1 MDISYPRRGE
11 EVTIEFRR
19 VESSQECVDSRRS
32 ARVNRSRKAFLLNS
46 LAIVFILV
54 LMTLIFWPALT
65 RSGIPSGVD
74 TPSFLH
80 TAKFVVDYLKEHRAF
95 PPTDPYW
102 YSGLEHLHYAP
113 PLIYI
118 PIGLFYFLTDN
129 IRLAGK
135 IFQILMM
142 TLAALTMFFV
152 VKKRHG
158 VYSATVAAV
167 VFPLAPWTFFQLG
180 SPTKL
185 LAALF
190 FPVCFHYTEKV
201 LDEKKNK
208 HIVILAVL
216 FLIVLLSH
224 PMMGLIFMAG
234 MAVYSMVYSGFSPN
248 SRFSRSFAVVLAA
261 VSGVALAGYYII
273 PYYFEKAGWTAIPY
287 QELVNYS
294 HPLDRS
300 LLYTGVPL
308 IILGMYSVF
317 KHRDARRVGLLVL
330 GVMGWF
336 LSLGIYGSG
345 FMYEYVFPLLKL
357 TYPGLWLNL
366 PVFAFTYLSATAIDF
381 ETIKGTGKDLKRAVL
396 VVAIIAVSLFAAD
409 KVDHF
414 TMLTNFQSQLAD
426 RVISSKLNDLDNAG
440 RVAPMK
446 YPFGY
451 LVWELGDRTD
461 KYILEGHYF
470 GLARI
475 ARYISWNYDAIDNG
489 FIKYPVPVLSRH
501 NVKYLIANGNL
512 LASRKGYGKKFIGEL
527 EKSGFKKKF
536 SVDDYYTRVYDVYRK
551 QGSSSYLVPVTEKVL
566 AIGNYAY
573 IPAALFSETGG
584 KVLTGGS
591 PYLDDYSGSVLDDFN
606 TLILYGFAFRDREKA
621 ESLIKAF
628 VRKGGQ
634 VVIDLHGVKPYL
646 LEADPTFLGVTGY
659 QRIAKRT
666 FNIEIAADRK
676 TDLFAYKTFK
686 LPSELVFNASRYQK
700 LKEWRY
706 LVYNGLDEP
715 VAFQK
720 GEKNKDIFGVAGYK
734 EVEGG
739 KVLFVGPNL
748 FYHTYLTHDKE
759 EIRTLSK
766 ALGIGNAGTPGTVER
781 VTGDNV
787 PDIKV
792 LKESIEPAKLT
803 FKYEAKKDFPALVS
817 YAFSTHWAAR
827 LDGRPIQLSD
837 LEELM
842 FLDLPKGR
850 HDLTLS
856 YQRTKIHVYAWGITL
871 MAVVFLAWLIYRDRK
886 PEPRK
891 VEIDGK

>member
-1 MDISYPRRGE
+1 MSYPPPIEE
-11 EVTIEFRR
+11 EVIESRPR
-19 VESSQECVDSRRS
+19 ETTRERIRSQRL
-32 ARVNRSRKAFLLNS
+32 ARVRRRRKTLLQNS
-46 LAIVFILV
+46 LAIIFILA
-54 LMTLIFWPALT
+54 LMILIFWPSLT

-80 TAKFVVDYLKEHRAF
+80 TAKFVVDYFKEHRAL

-102 YSGLEHLHYAP
+102 YSGHEHLHYAP

-118 PIGLFYFLTDN
+118 PIGLFYLLTDN

-135 IFQILMM
+135 IFQILMV
-142 TLAALTMFFV
+142 TLAALNMFFV

-158 VYSATVAAV
+158 VYSALVAAV

-201 LDEKKNK
+201 LDERKNK
-208 HIVILAVL
+208 YIVILAVL
-216 FLIVLLSH
+216 FLVVLLSH

-234 MAVYSMVYSGFSPN
+234 MAVYSMVYSGLSPDK
-248 SRFSRSFAVVLAA
+248 RFSRSFAIILAA
-261 VSGVALAGYYII
+261 ISGVALGSYYII
-273 PYYFEKAGWTAIPY
+273 PFYVEKAGWTAIPY

-308 IILGMYSVF
+308 IILGLYSVF
-317 KHRDARRVGLLVL
+317 KHRDARKIGLLVI

-336 LSLGIYGSG
+336 LSLGIFGSG
-345 FMYEYVFPLLKL
+345 FMYEHVLPLLKL

-366 PVFAFTYLSATAIDF
+366 PVFAFAYLSATAIDF
-381 ETIKGTGKDLKRAVL
+381 EAIKGTGEELKRAVIA
-396 VVAIIAVSLFAAD
+396 VTIIAVSLFAFD
-409 KVDHF
+409 RVDHF

-426 RVISSKLNDLDNAG
+426 RTISAKLNELDNTG

-451 LVWELGDRTD
+451 LIWELGDRTD
-461 KYILEGHYF
+461 KHIFEGHYF

-489 FIKYPVPVLSRH
+489 FVKYPVQVLARH

-512 LASRKGYGKKFIGEL
+512 LNSRKGYGQKFLDEL
-527 EKSGFKKKF
+527 EKAGFNKKF
-536 SVDDYYTRVYDVYRK
+536 SIDDYYTRAYDLYEK
-551 QGSSSYLVPVTEKVL
+551 EGGSSYLVPVTEKVL

-573 IPAALFSETGG
+573 IPAALFSDTGG

-591 PYLDDYSGSVLDDFN
+591 PYLDDYSAEVLENFD
-606 TLILYGFAFRDREKA
+606 TLILYGFAFRDRKKA
-621 ESLIKAF
+621 EALVEQF
-628 VRKGGQ
+628 VKEGRQ

-659 QRIAKRT
+659 QRIAKGT
-666 FNIEIAADRK
+666 FSIEVSKSREP
-676 TDLFAYKTFK
+676 DLFAYQVFE
-686 LPSELVFNASRYQK
+686 LPSELVFSGSRKQK

-715 VAFQK
+715 VAFLK
-720 GEKNKDIFGVAGYK
+720 GEDHKDMFSIAGYK
-734 EVEGG
+734 KVG
-739 KVLFVGPNL
+739 KGQVLFIGPNL

-759 EIRTLSK
+759 EIRLLSK
-766 ALGIGNAGTPGTVER
+766 ALNIGSTSASRGVKRTTKDSQASVK
-781 VTGDNV
+781 
-787 PDIKV
+787 II
-792 LKESIEPAKLT
+792 KESIKPAKLT
-803 FKYEAKKDFPALVS
+803 FEYEAQKDFPALVS
-817 YAFSTHWAAR
+817 YAFSTHWAAT
-827 LDGRPIQLSD
+827 LDGRPIELSN

-842 FLDLPKGR
+842 FLNLPGGR
-850 HDLTLS
+850 HDLTIS
-856 YQRTKIHVYAWGITL
+856 YQGTRIHTYAWGITL
-871 MAVVFLAWLIYRDRK
+871 MAAAFFAWLIYHDRK
-886 PEPRK
+886 LKPKE